1 MKEAKD
7 MEIKEETINY
17 NDGLMIKAV
26 GIILMFI
33 HHFLGFPNWYI
44 EGINFTNLMDFM
56 IVIGQV
62 CQMCVAIFCFITGYF
77 YYFNKNKTYKY
88 SIKKI
93 IKILLSYWF
102 VCISIMTFALI
113 IGYIKF
119 DFKLILKELLLLD
132 FEVMSF
138 CWYVRFY
145 IVTMLILPIVTKL
158 FNKSKIFCIL
168 INIIIKNLIIILMF
182 KNLLSNEILFEI
194 VQELIRYF
202 PIVLIGYIFGY
213 FSILNKIQNEIV
225 KKYINNNFLEI
236 ILSISLICI
245 SLMIKNLWN
254 IHMRGNLYYY
264 LYSIDIICA
273 PILII
278 GLINIIKKIRLIKFS
293 KILIQLG
300 KYSMLM
306 WFIHCI
312 FFNVCKKFF
321 QPILFYFNNRL
332 IGLILGISLSYI
344 LAVIINIPINKLK
357 EIKEIKKRLP
367 SI

>member
-7 MEIKEETINY
+7 MEIKEENINY
-17 NDGLMIKAV
+17 NDALMIKAI

-33 HHFLGFPNWYI
+33 HHFFGFPNWYI
-44 EGINFTNLMDFM
+44 EDINFTNSMHFM
-56 IVIGQV
+56 IQIGQIS
-62 CQMCVAIFCFITGYF
+62 QICVAIFCFITGYF

-88 SIKKI
+88 SMKKI
-93 IKILLSYWF
+93 TKILLSYWF
-102 VCISIMTFALI
+102 VCISIIIFALI
-113 IGYIKF
+113 MGYIKF
-119 DFKLILKELLLLD
+119 DLKYILKELLLLD

-145 IVTMLILPIVTKL
+145 IVTMMILPIVTKL
-158 FNKSKIFCIL
+158 FNKSKILCIL
-168 INIIIKNLIIILMF
+168 ITIIIKNLIIIVMF

-194 VQELIRYF
+194 IQEFVRYF
-202 PIVLIGYIFGY
+202 PIVLIGYIFGH
-213 FSILNKIQNEIV
+213 FSIFNKIQNKIV
-225 KKYINNNFLEI
+225 KEHINNNFLEI

-245 SLMIKNLWN
+245 SLMIKNLWI
-254 IHMRGNLYYY
+254 IHMRGNVYYY

-273 PILII
+273 PIFII
-278 GLINIIKKIRLIKFS
+278 GLINIIKKISLTKFS

-321 QPILFYFNNRL
+321 QPIVYYFNNYL
-332 IGLILGISLSYI
+332 IVLIIGISLSYI
-344 LAVIINIPINKLK
+344 LAVIINIPIRKIK
-357 EIKEIKKRLP
+357 EIKPIKKRLP